1 MFTVKYK
8 ASVGLC
14 VEKKFLFRIS
24 EPRACDAYYCPLLSN
39 FLKISRSSND
49 EKRKGGQEEGDVV
62 EVDEMV
68 EVDEKR

>member
-1 MFTVKYK
+1 MFTVKYN

-24 EPRACDAYYCPLLSN
+24 EPRACDAYYRPLLSN
-39 FLKISRSSND
+39 FWKISRSSDN
-49 EKRKGGQEEGDVV
+49 ENRKESDVEMEV
-62 EVDEMV
+62 EVD

>member
-14 VEKKFLFRIS
+14 VEKLFLFRIS
-24 EPRACDAYYCPLLSN
+24 EPHACNAYYHPLLSN
-39 FLKISRSSND
+39 FLKISRSSDN
-49 EKRKGGQEEGDVV
+49 ENHKEEGDVDMEV
-62 EVDEMV
+62 EVD

>member
-14 VEKKFLFRIS
+14 VEKLFLFRIS
-24 EPRACDAYYCPLLSN
+24 EPGACDGYYRPLLSN
-39 FLKISRSSND
+39 FWKISRSSDN
-49 EKRKGGQEEGDVV
+49 ENCKESDVDMEV
-62 EVDEMV
+62 EVD